1 VAVRVELE
9 WREAGAGEALV
20 LLHAFPLNSALWG
33 PQMSMAPRGW
43 RIIAPDLRGFGASPE
58 APEAVY
64 SMEDMA
70 GDVVGLLD
78 RLDIRRAVICGASM
92 GGYIAFELWRLYPER
107 MRGLILC
114 GTRAGPD
121 SAEAASARERLAQ
134 RIEKDGN
141 DVIVAAMLTKLGAP
155 ATRHTQK
162 GVFEAD
168 RAMMT
173 ETPGRTMAR
182 ALRGMA
188 VRRDAEPLIRT
199 IGVPSLIIVGAD
211 DAIMGRDQSE
221 FLARSIRGSTL
232 VTIDDAGH
240 LPPLEQPDDFNK
252 AVRTFL
258 TRLPQ
263 VAHA

>member
-1 VAVRVELE
+1 
-9 WREAGAGEALV
+9 
-20 LLHAFPLNSALWG
+20 
-33 PQMSMAPRGW
+33 
-43 RIIAPDLRGFGASPE
+43 
-58 APEAVY
+58 
-64 SMEDMA
+64 
-70 GDVVGLLD
+70 
-78 RLDIRRAVICGASM
+78 
-92 GGYIAFELWRLYPER
+92 
-107 MRGLILC
+107 
-114 GTRAGPD
+114 
-121 SAEAASARERLAQ
+121 
-134 RIEKDGN
+134 
-141 DVIVAAMLTKLGAP
+141 MLTKLVAP

-162 GVFEAD
+162 GVFEAV

-211 DAIMGRDQSE
+211 DAIMGRGQSE